1 MYGTCIRDYVHV
13 VDIAQGHILAIN
25 CFAKENEKLF
35 TNSHVIYNM
44 GTNNG
49 YSVKEV
55 FDTYQRVNNI
65 KFDYDFVGRRPGD
78 AAKALPNCEKIAKE
92 FDMKRLITVLL
103 IMSLSFSLFSF
114 SITSYRPLDREYR
127 AMGSSGMSLKGVE
140 KGFYTNPAS
149 LSNDKFNLVLPSLE
163 MGVGSFTE
171 IATIPFSSLGEGDF
185 DAINEVLSKLTGT
198 IPVL

>member
-1 MYGTCIRDYVHV
+1 
-13 VDIAQGHILAIN
+13 
-25 CFAKENEKLF
+25 
-35 TNSHVIYNM
+35 
-44 GTNNG
+44 
-49 YSVKEV
+49 
-55 FDTYQRVNNI
+55 
-65 KFDYDFVGRRPGD
+65 
-78 AAKALPNCEKIAKE
+78 
-92 FDMKRLITVLL
+92 MKRLITVLL

-171 IATIPFSSLGEGDF
+171 IATIPFSSLGKET
-185 DAINEVLSKLTGT
+185 SMQ
-198 IPVL
+198 